1 MKKELYVTASADIEA
16 STDKVWDYLTNPEH
30 TKKYMFGCEA
40 QSTWETGSSLLWKGE
55 NEGKEVVF
63 VKGEIV
69 NIIPGKVLQ
78 YTVFDPNM
86 GIPDVPENYLTVT
99 FELEENK
106 YSTILT
112 VKQGNFA
119 TVEKGKE
126 RYKDSEGSWDT
137 LLQKIKELIEEGE

>member
-16 STDKVWDYLTNPEH
+16 STEKVWDYLTNPEH
-30 TKKYMFGCEA
+30 TRQYMYGCEPD
-40 QSTWETGSSLLWKGE
+40 SNWENGSPLVWKGE
-55 NEGKEVVF
+55 YEGKEMIF

-86 GIPDVPENYLTVT
+86 GIKDIPENYLTVT
-99 FELEENK
+99 YELEENK

-119 TVEKGKE
+119 VVEKGKE
-126 RYKDSEGSWDT
+126 RYNETAESWEKF
-137 LLQKIKELIEEGE
+137 LQKIKELIEEEE